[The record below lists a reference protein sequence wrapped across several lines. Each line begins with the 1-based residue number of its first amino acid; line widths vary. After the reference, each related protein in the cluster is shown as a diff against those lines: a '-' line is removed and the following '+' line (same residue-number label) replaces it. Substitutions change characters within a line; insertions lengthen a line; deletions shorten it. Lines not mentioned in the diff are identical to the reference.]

1 MLTARRVE
9 AMRMIGAFAARE
21 GYPPSRA
28 EIGRALG
35 GVTRQQA
42 HRLTAALI
50 EDGYVSADRNNR
62 IGLTESGV
70 EFLRARAAHQATAG
84 VEA

>member
-1 MLTARRVE
+1 MLTKRRVE
-9 AMRMIGAFAARE
+9 ALRWIAAFHATE

-28 EIGRALG
+28 EVGRALG

-50 EDGYVSADRNNR
+50 EDGLVSVDRNRR
-62 IGLTESGV
+62 IGVTPEGAA
-70 EFLRARAAHQATAG
+70 FLGTLAANRAAAG